1 MFNRRNHLTM
11 TTIVDANGRINAIWE
26 RVALGLLSIIV
37 ACLFMFYQGMKQ
49 DYKDMQINI
58 TQLQMIK
65 VNKEDLR
72 DTEAR
77 LNTKIE
83 SLAATLTANSIA
95 NKADILGRMDLY
107 FGSLKAK
114 K

>member
-1 MFNRRNHLTM
+1 M
-11 TTIVDANGRINAIWE
+11 TISDANNRISNLFEKACL
-26 RVALGLLSIIV
+26 ALLS
-37 ACLFMFYQGMKQ
+37 LFVTIMFISYQGIKS
-49 DYKDMQINI
+49 DYKEMQASI

-72 DTEAR
+72 EVEVR

-83 SLAATLTANSIA
+83 SLGATLSANSMA

-107 FGSLKAK
+107 FGSLKNRK
-114 K
+114 

>member
-1 MFNRRNHLTM
+1 M
-11 TTIVDANGRINAIWE
+11 TGNDANNRISNLFEKACL
-26 RVALGLLSIIV
+26 ALLS
-37 ACLFMFYQGMKQ
+37 LFVTIMFITYQGMKS
-49 DYKDMQINI
+49 DYKEMQSSIN
-58 TQLQMIK
+58 QLQMIK

-72 DTEAR
+72 EVEVR

-83 SLAATLTANSIA
+83 SLGATLSANSMA

-107 FGSLKAK
+107 FGSLKNK

>member
-1 MFNRRNHLTM
+1 M
-11 TTIVDANGRINAIWE
+11 TINDANSRISNLFEKACL
-26 RVALGLLSIIV
+26 ALLS
-37 ACLFMFYQGMKQ
+37 LFVSIMFISYQGINS
-49 DYKDMQINI
+49 DYKEMQATI

-72 DTEAR
+72 EVEVR

-83 SLAATLTANSIA
+83 SIGATLSANSMA

-107 FGSLKAK
+107 FGSLKNRK
-114 K
+114 

>member
-1 MFNRRNHLTM
+1 M
-11 TTIVDANGRINAIWE
+11 TINDANSRISNLFEKACL
-26 RVALGLLSIIV
+26 ALLS
-37 ACLFMFYQGMKQ
+37 LFVSIMFISYQGIKS
-49 DYKDMQINI
+49 DYKEMQATI

-72 DTEAR
+72 EVEVR

-83 SLAATLTANSIA
+83 SLGATLSANSMA

-107 FGSLKAK
+107 FGSLKNRK
-114 K
+114 

>member
-1 MFNRRNHLTM
+1 M
-11 TTIVDANGRINAIWE
+11 TIPDLFQKACLA
-26 RVALGLLSIIV
+26 LLS
-37 ACLFMFYQGMKQ
+37 LFVTIMFMSYQGIKS
-49 DYKDMQINI
+49 DYKEMQASI

-72 DTEAR
+72 EVEVR

-83 SLAATLTANSIA
+83 SLGATLSANSMA

-107 FGSLKAK
+107 FGSLKNK

>member
-1 MFNRRNHLTM
+1 MSNPSPTP
-11 TTIVDANGRINAIWE
+11 DANARINAIWE
-26 RVALGLLSIIV
+26 RVCLGLLSFIV
-37 ACLFMFYQGMKQ
+37 ACLFVFYQGIKS
-49 DYKDMQINI
+49 DYKEMQMTI

-72 DTEAR
+72 DTEVR

-83 SLAATLTANSIA
+83 ALGATLTANSIT
-95 NKADILGRMDLY
+95 NKADILGRLDLY
-107 FGSLKAK
+107 FNTVKNK

>member
-1 MFNRRNHLTM
+1 M
-11 TTIVDANGRINAIWE
+11 TINDANNRISNLFEKACL
-26 RVALGLLSIIV
+26 ALLS
-37 ACLFMFYQGMKQ
+37 LFVTIMFITYQGMKS
-49 DYKDMQINI
+49 DYKEMQASI

-72 DTEAR
+72 EVEVR

-83 SLAATLTANSIA
+83 SLGATLSANSMA

-107 FGSLKAK
+107 FGSLKNRK
-114 K
+114 

>member
-1 MFNRRNHLTM
+1 M
-11 TTIVDANGRINAIWE
+11 TINDANNRISNLFE
-26 RVALGLLSIIV
+26 R
-37 ACLFMFYQGMKQ
+37 ACLALLTLFVSIMFMTYQGMKS
-49 DYKDMQINI
+49 DYKEMQASI

-72 DTEAR
+72 EVEVR

-83 SLAATLTANSIA
+83 SLGATLSANSMA

-107 FGSLKAK
+107 FGSLKNRK
-114 K
+114 